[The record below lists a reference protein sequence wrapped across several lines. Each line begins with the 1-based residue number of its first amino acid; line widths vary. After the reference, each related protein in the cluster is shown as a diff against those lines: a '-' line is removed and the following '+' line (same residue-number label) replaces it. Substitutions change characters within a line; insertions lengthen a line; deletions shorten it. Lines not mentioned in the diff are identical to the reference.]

1 MVQVSVQPC
10 GLRAGARPFVSSI
23 RTPSMGTRVNRSHL
37 LAKCSSGATGAP
49 AMAVA
54 RLAACGNRLAWLY
67 STVVV
72 DCLLG
77 LLIGSCMHIAVADA
91 PHEDANVV
99 SNRRQ
104 ALLAAASAIVLP
116 SVTSS
121 FLQLSAA
128 APADAADAQTGFKA
142 LEDATLA
149 YKFMYPTQTASG
161 QPVNLVLTRPPEKYS
176 SAAPLSADARQRIC
190 SELFDLK
197 RFVTV
202 SMTVGP
208 ASGVLRDKP
217 QEQWTPR
224 EVALTVL
231 VDRSTARLS
240 SGQRTALNDV
250 EESHKEERDGQVYY
264 VYEHTSQGSPTISSL
279 KPETYRHALA
289 VTTTRPG
296 LDGAPYLYT
305 LNVSCPQSLWDDLAG
320 PFKTAVDSFQLVPTT
335 RSYIAPDQNPW

>member
-1 MVQVSVQPC
+1 MC
-10 GLRAGARPFVSSI
+10 
-23 RTPSMGTRVNRSHL
+23 
-37 LAKCSSGATGAP
+37 TGQWSTSQSAAP
-49 AMAVA
+49 AGITFMCCQHNAVA
-54 RLAACGNRLAWLY
+54 R
-67 STVVV
+67 
-72 DCLLG
+72 
-77 LLIGSCMHIAVADA
+77 CMVWHC
-91 PHEDANVV
+91 H
-99 SNRRQ
+99 S
-104 ALLAAASAIVLP
+104 SA
-116 SVTSS
+116 TS
-121 FLQLSAA
+121 LQMLDPVCTGRESAA
-128 APADAADAQTGFKA
+128 GRKYAAFVAAMGSYMSKQSEPPAPPAVSHAPYDDVARPCCSQSTHRPNNIHCCINCCP
-142 LEDATLA
+142 LSCTLL
-149 YKFMYPTQTASG
+149 Q
-161 QPVNLVLTRPPEKYS
+161 YS

-335 RSYIAPDQNPW
+335 RSYIAPDQNPWLFF